1 MDLRDP
7 VSLGGAASRGGIE
20 TTAEWK
26 LIHALRQD
34 SHRFSRPGGVAFS
47 GGSTRT
53 QELRNAI
60 NYLDVQIRR
69 TFTIL
74 RLDLLLYLESEVEG
88 DASQTSSESETESK
102 PDEDSDQDDTSSQSS
117 LDSQPMSPIDDRSES
132 PGDSS
137 SPSAAEALSML
148 TRLCFVL
155 EARVNPVLSPREP
168 DDTDHTSKFPR
179 LTRLIEHLQL
189 LSPST
194 TTLDFIP
201 TPRTSRTRFLF
212 NIAEDEATAA
222 AFVNFTDP
230 SQKRPAK
237 DTRKRMLADAEN
249 LSKLLLSFN
258 SFVDMLQIS
267 AGSLNTIATRPTESL
282 AFDESFS
289 SFSLLHKFR
298 RQTATA
304 CCAVLSHFGCCRDVE
319 HKALLQ
325 LPGWDDVANYD
336 TPDESASLP
345 VDLFFT
351 TCLRDQWQP
360 ARMYFLQ
367 PGHSTSYNKRELCQ
381 ALSDS
386 RMNDVDFEFYVSEDS
401 KTARDA
407 KIPIYIPTE
416 RRRTQW
422 MDRDRLPIHSLWTLI
437 EQGRFAKEQTLDLLY
452 NTGGTGSILEIHERK
467 ALAIKLVVGLM
478 LSMNS
483 DHVFETW
490 DPKHIHFLEPVE
502 TQRLFVSVPRK
513 KSGSSL
519 RKHLSLSS
527 LYPSSSREDEEDLKP
542 LPQFALLAKALLQ
555 IARGDRLSKFKIGK
569 GSDQTSWDAW
579 NKLRRAVDSYSRCL
593 ACGPDV
599 DRETLPLL
607 QAALGCL
614 DFHIEYQNRLRESQ
628 SSQKLE
634 VAWKLVFDT
643 ILIKIDD
650 NLTLKKLVTPSTNVL
665 TQEDAA
671 PEPLH
676 VACQTVQQ
684 SSVVAISTC
693 TQTSSCTTIVE
704 KTLPRQLSIRCVEPS
719 QPNVELF
726 DAKQAS
732 TSSTVNKFW
741 TRLETFHKSYSGFV
755 THRNTVSGG
764 DSPRRI
770 RIAVID
776 TGIDFNHAGIME
788 AKEQGRMKEEWCQS
802 WVGADAKDEDNELHG
817 TNCAYLLHKAAPEAD
832 IYVAKVFNQNALR
845 FYEAEN
851 IAKAIEHAA
860 NTWKVDIIS
869 MSFGLRQPAARDDG
883 DEAEEQSAR
892 YKYHKI
898 VDEIETVIR
907 DASPRLIFAAA
918 SNSGKNDPRAF
929 PANDDRWVICVH
941 ASDGNGEDGGINPEI
956 QSGFNFMT
964 LGMGLELMERE
975 NFVKNGRARSRFKSV
990 VKSGTSFATPIAA
1003 GIAATV
1009 LDLASRV
1016 DAINSRA
1023 KKKLKRPEGME
1034 KMLRLM
1040 STPKGGLRDRLYY
1053 MAPWHHWESGWE
1065 MDASRSRWVW
1075 DTINLEVG

>member
-1 MDLRDP
+1 M
-7 VSLGGAASRGGIE
+7 SLGGAASRGGIE
-20 TTAEWK
+20 TTTEWK

-74 RLDLLLYLESEVEG
+74 RLDLLLYLESEAED
-88 DASQTSSESETESK
+88 DASRTSSESKTESETY
-102 PDEDSDQDDTSSQSS
+102 EDSDQDDTSSQSS
-117 LDSQPMSPIDDRSES
+117 LESQPVSPTDDRSDS

-155 EARVNPVLSPREP
+155 EARVNPLLSPREP

-194 TTLDFIP
+194 ATLDFIP
-201 TPRTSRTRFLF
+201 TPRTPPTRFLF

-222 AFVNFTDP
+222 AFVTFTDP
-230 SQKRPAK
+230 GQQRPPK
-237 DTRKRMLADAEN
+237 DTRKRMLADAEY

-267 AGSLNTIATRPTESL
+267 AGSLDTIATRPTENL
-282 AFDESFS
+282 ASNESFS
-289 SFSLLHKFR
+289 SFALLHKFR

-304 CCAVLSHFGCCRDVE
+304 CRAVLSHFGFCSHNK

-325 LPGWDDVANYD
+325 LPGWDDVTNYD

-345 VDLFFT
+345 VHLFIT
-351 TCLRDQWQP
+351 MCLHDQWQP

-367 PGHSTSYNKRELCQ
+367 PEHSSSCMQRKLCK
-381 ALSDS
+381 ALSRS
-386 RMNDVDFEFYVSEDS
+386 HRNDMDLEFYVSEDS

-407 KIPIYIPTE
+407 EIPIHVP
-416 RRRTQW
+416 RTLPRARIYG
-422 MDRDRLPIHSLWTLI
+422 DRFPNHSLWALI

-452 NTGGTGSILEIHERK
+452 NTGGTGGILEIHERK

-478 LSMNS
+478 LSMDS

-490 DPKHIHFLEPVE
+490 DPKRIRFLEPVE
-502 TQRLFVSVPRK
+502 TQRLFVSVPSNK
-513 KSGSSL
+513 GSSSH

-527 LYPSSSREDEEDLKP
+527 LYPSSSLEEDEEDLKP

-569 GSDQTSWDAW
+569 GSDQASWDAW
-579 NKLRRAVDSYSRCL
+579 NKLRRVVDTYSRCL

-614 DFHIEYQNRLRESQ
+614 NFHMEYQNRLRESQ
-628 SSQKLE
+628 SSQKME

-650 NLTLKKLVTPSTNVL
+650 NLTLKKPVTPSTNLL

-676 VACQTVQQ
+676 AACQTVVQQ
-684 SSVVAISTC
+684 SSVVAIATS

-704 KTLPRQLSIRCVEPS
+704 KTLTRQLSIRCVEPS

-726 DAKQAS
+726 DAKQDS
-732 TSSTVNKFW
+732 TYSTANEFW
-741 TRLETFHKSYSGFV
+741 TRLETFHKSYSRFV

-832 IYVAKVFNQNALR
+832 IYVSKVFNQNALR

-851 IAKAIEHAA
+851 IAKAIKHAA
-860 NTWKVDIIS
+860 NTWNVDIIS
-869 MSFGLRQPAARDDG
+869 MSFGLRQPAARDNG

-892 YKYHKI
+892 DKYHKI
-898 VDEIETVIR
+898 VDEIETAIR

-941 ASDGNGEDGGINPEI
+941 ASEGNGEDGGINPEI

-1009 LDLASRV
+1009 LDLVSRV
-1016 DAINSRA
+1016 DAINPRA

-1053 MAPWHHWESGWE
+1053 MAPWHHWQSGWE

-1075 DTINLEVG
+1075 DTINLEVC